1 MKVLQAVVVC
11 LVFLVFAEQAQA
23 LPKFSARTGW
33 KCQSCHVNP
42 SGGGMRN
49 PGGVTYGREEL
60 PVPTWSEELGL
71 ENFSTDLSDFVAVG
85 ADVRTLFFYQ
95 EGDPDNQNALFQM
108 QGDLYINLKL
118 AKKVN
123 VYFDKGLYS
132 GFEIFGLLNVLPL
145 NGYVKAGKFVP
156 NYGLKLD
163 DHRAYVREYIGFS
176 PEIGNPYFTGAEVG
190 IVPGPLSVTG
200 GIYNSSEGRGESI
213 ASEKTFLGRVEG
225 LFGVSDNVYVGL
237 GGNVL
242 YKDVMGGKNSFLG
255 GFGTVGIAGFSLIG
269 EVDMIKSDISGVK
282 KDGFAVFVEGD
293 YAITQGFD
301 LKAMYD
307 FYDDDLDLATGT
319 TSRYSFGFE
328 FFPISGVEVRPLY
341 RIVKEEPTD
350 AKNNELHVLLHFYL

>member
-1 MKVLQAVVVC
+1 MRFLYSVFVVLVV
-11 LVFLVFAEQAQA
+11 LVFTEQAQA

-60 PVPTWSEELGL
+60 PVPTWSEEFGL
-71 ENFSTDLSDFVAVG
+71 DDFSTDLTNFVSVG

-95 EGDPDNQNALFQM
+95 QGSTEDQNALFQM

-132 GFEIFGLLNVLPL
+132 GFEIFGQLNVLPA

-176 PEIGNPYFTGAEVG
+176 PEIGSPYFTGAEVA
-190 IVPGPLSVTG
+190 VLPGPLSVTG
-200 GIYNSSEGRGESI
+200 GVYNSSEGRGESI
-213 ASEKTFLGRVEG
+213 ASEKAFLGRIEG
-225 LFGVSDNVYVGL
+225 LFDVTDDVYAGL

-242 YKDVMGGKNSFLG
+242 YKDVMGGKTNFLG
-255 GFGTVGIAGFSLIG
+255 GFGMVGIADFTVIG
-269 EVDMIKSDISGVK
+269 EVDLLKSDISGAK
-282 KDGFAVFVEGD
+282 KEGLAVFVEGD
-293 YAITQGFD
+293 YMVVQGFD
-301 LKAMYD
+301 LKAIYD
-307 FYDDDLDLATGT
+307 FYDEDLDLATGT
-319 TSRYSFGFE
+319 QSRYSFGFE

-350 AKNNELHVLLHFYL
+350 VDNDEFHLLLHFYL